1 MTTKTFADSNFGSH
15 AVKLIIHVTWL
26 EVGVNAKGSRVTV
39 LTANNMMHENS
50 VSNPNN
56 VRGWLLFTSPLV
68 LQPSEYL
75 HKCQCKQFYNFETC
89 KLAELKFSLE
99 MMQVVLIT
107 DGQQAMML
115 PMTPAY
121 SIRGEMKLQNAHCY
135 VINKLIFCRI
145 QKNEGS
151 RNIANP
157 MRGAKILEINPHGR
171 LYFFTCGYLLV

>member
-15 AVKLIIHVTWL
+15 AAKLIIHVTWL

-39 LTANNMMHENS
+39 LTTNNMMHENS

-56 VRGWLLFTSPLV
+56 VRGWLLFTSSLV

-121 SIRGEMKLQNAHCY
+121 SIRGEMKLQNANCNL
-135 VINKLIFCRI
+135 VIFLLHEKI
-145 QKNEGS
+145 
-151 RNIANP
+151 
-157 MRGAKILEINPHGR
+157 GALLSFLPLWLFLGKKYSCLVVVVCILEMLPLR
-171 LYFFTCGYLLV
+171 